1 MPQPATAWP
10 ITTPLLIT
18 VPWQLVVIVTMPIV
32 LTSPPVAVAVAG
44 AGRQRLGQLLLLVVG
59 RRLAAGR

>member
-1 MPQPATAWP
+1 M
-10 ITTPLLIT
+10 LIT
-18 VPWQLVVIVTMPIV
+18 GPWQLVVIVTMPIV

-44 AGRQRLGQLLLLVVG
+44 AGTQRLGQQLLLEVT